1 MKNSVPKPKPPTG
14 LSPAPKRW
22 WLAVQ
27 RDFAIEDP
35 AGLELLC
42 GASQCLDR
50 IREARA
56 TIKAEGLFT
65 TDRFGQRR
73 SHPAVLIERD
83 ARTGFLASLRA
94 LHLDL
99 EPVATVGRP
108 LGSINSKLRVM

>member
-1 MKNSVPKPKPPTG
+1 
-14 LSPAPKRW
+14 AKRW
-22 WLAVQ
+22 WIAVQ

-35 AGLELLC
+35 AGLELLS

-56 TIKAEGLFT
+56 AIKAEGLFT

-83 ARTGFLASLRA
+83 ARTGFLANLRA

-99 EPVATVGRP
+99 EPCVGAGRP
-108 LGSINSKLRVM
+108 PGSITNRLRAV